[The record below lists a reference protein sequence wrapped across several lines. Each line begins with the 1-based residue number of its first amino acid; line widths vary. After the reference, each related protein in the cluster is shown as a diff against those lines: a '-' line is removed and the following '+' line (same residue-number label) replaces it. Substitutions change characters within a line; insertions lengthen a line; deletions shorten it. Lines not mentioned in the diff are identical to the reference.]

1 MQLRFF
7 AFCRALGNVAHGHSL
22 PFGPTNRM
30 DKKYLQL
37 IYENVNVALTSIRG
51 QLLRTIL
58 TMLIIA
64 IGIMALVGILTSIDG
79 IRGSINSNFT
89 SMGANTF
96 TIRNRGTQVKIG
108 MGGVKPKTY
117 ERIHYRQA
125 VKFKEIFDYPA
136 QVSIS
141 AMASFSAK
149 LKYKNEAT
157 QPNINVMGCD
167 DAYFAV
173 SGYEI
178 EEGRNFSDPE
188 MRFGIPVIVIGKEVR
203 NTLFSANQDPIGKEI
218 LVGAYRYKVIGVLA
232 EKGSS
237 MSFGGDKTCMIPLT
251 NARQNYL
258 GGTTSFTV
266 SVLAT
271 DATRLDEAISEA
283 TGYFRVARGLKA
295 TVENNFDILRSDNL
309 SRMLGDNLYQVQVA
323 GMLIGIV
330 TLMGAAIGLM
340 NIMLVS
346 VTERTR
352 EIGVRKALGATKAF
366 IRLQFLV
373 EAVLISVIGGIVGIL
388 LGIGIGNLVSAFIGG
403 GFIIPWLWITVGVV
417 LCFVTGVVSGIYP
430 AIKASN
436 LDPIESLRFE

>member
-1 MQLRFF
+1 MNRHFF
-7 AFCRALGNVAHGHSL
+7 
-22 PFGPTNRM
+22 
-30 DKKYLQL
+30 QL
-37 IYENVNVALTSIRG
+37 ILENVYVAIASIKG
-51 QLLRTIL
+51 QWLRTVL

-64 IGIMALVGILTSIDG
+64 IGITALVGILTSIDG

-96 TIRNRGTQVKIG
+96 TIRNKGTNVRIG
-108 MGGVKPKTY
+108 SGGKKPKTF
-117 ERIHYRQA
+117 ERIHYREATRFQ
-125 VKFKEIFDYPA
+125 ESFDYPS
-136 QVSIS
+136 QVSVS

-149 LKYKNEAT
+149 LKYGSETT

-178 EEGRNFSDPE
+178 AQGRNFTEPE
-188 MRFGIPVIVIGKEVR
+188 LRFGMPVIVIGYEVYK
-203 NTLFSANQDPIGKEI
+203 TLFGAGTDAIDKQVM
-218 LVGAYRYKVIGVLA
+218 VGGYRYKVIGVLA

-258 GGTTSFTV
+258 GRNTSFTV
-266 SVLAT
+266 SVLAPSG
-271 DATRLDEAISEA
+271 DRLDEAISEA
-283 TGYFRVARGLKA
+283 VGAFRIARGLNPME
-295 TVENNFDILRSDNL
+295 ENNFDIVRSDNL
-309 SRMLGDNLYQVQVA
+309 SRILGDNLYQVQVA

-373 EAVLISVIGGIVGIL
+373 EAVVISVIGGL
-388 LGIGIGNLVSAFIGG
+388 LGIVLGIVIGNAVSAFIGG
-403 GFIIPWLWITVGVV
+403 GFIIPWGWMTLGVV
-417 LCFVTGVVSGIYP
+417 LCFITGVVSGFYP
-430 AIKASN
+430 AVKASN

>member
-1 MQLRFF
+1 
-7 AFCRALGNVAHGHSL
+7 
-22 PFGPTNRM
+22 M
-30 DKKYLQL
+30 DAKYLQL
-37 IYENVNVALTSIRG
+37 IYENVQVAITSIRG
-51 QLLRTIL
+51 QWLRTIL

-96 TIRNRGTQVKIG
+96 TIRNRGSNVRIG
-108 MGGVKPKTY
+108 NAGVKPKTY

-125 VKFKEIFDYPA
+125 MQFKESFDHPA
-136 QVSIS
+136 QVSVS

-149 LKYKNEAT
+149 LKYGSEAT

-178 EEGRNFSDPE
+178 AEGRNYSDHE
-188 MRFGIPVIVIGKEVR
+188 LRFGIPVIVIGNEVR
-203 NTLFSANQDPIGKEI
+203 STLFPKNVDPIGKLV
-218 LVGAYRYKVIGVLA
+218 LVGAYRYKVIGILA

-258 GGTTSFTV
+258 GGNTSFTV

-271 DATRLDEAISEA
+271 SAATLDEAISES

-295 TVENNFDILRSDNL
+295 TEENNFEIIRSDNL
-309 SRMLGDNLYQVQVA
+309 SRILGDNLYQVQVA

-352 EIGVRKALGATKAF
+352 EIGVRKALGATKSF

-373 EAVLISVIGGIVGIL
+373 EAVVISIIGGLVGII
-388 LGIGIGNLVSAFIGG
+388 LGIAIGNAVSAFIGG
-403 GFIIPWLWITVGVV
+403 GFIVPWLWIIVGVI

>member
-1 MQLRFF
+1 M
-7 AFCRALGNVAHGHSL
+7 N
-22 PFGPTNRM
+22 NRN
-30 DKKYLQL
+30 LQL
-37 IYENVNVALTSIRG
+37 VLENIFVALTSIRG
-51 QLLRTIL
+51 QWLRTIL

-64 IGIMALVGILTSIDG
+64 IGITALVGILTSIDG
-79 IRGSINSNFT
+79 IRGSINNNFT

-96 TIRNRGTQVKIG
+96 TIRNKGSNVRVGNA
-108 MGGVKPKTY
+108 GVTPKAF
-117 ERIHYRQA
+117 ERVHYREAQQ
-125 VKFKEIFDYPA
+125 FKEQFKYPG
-136 QVSIS
+136 QVSVS

-149 LKYKNEAT
+149 LKHASKST

-178 EEGRNFSDPE
+178 AQGRNFSE
-188 MRFGIPVIVIGKEVR
+188 SELRFGIPVIVIGAEVAKAIFDK
-203 NTLFSANQDPIGKEI
+203 NVDPLGKLI

-237 MSFGGDKTCMIPLT
+237 MSFGGDKTCMIPLA

-258 GGTTSFTV
+258 KPNTSFTV
-266 SVLAT
+266 SVLAPGA
-271 DATRLDEAISEA
+271 DRLDEAISEA
-283 TGYFRVARGLKA
+283 VGTFRVARGLSAKE
-295 TVENNFDILRSDNL
+295 VNNFDIIRSDNL
-309 SRMLGDNLYQVQVA
+309 SRILGDNLYQVQVA
-323 GMLIGIV
+323 GLLIGIV

-373 EAVLISVIGGIVGIL
+373 EAVVISVIGGAVGIM
-388 LGIGIGNLVSAFIGG
+388 LGIAIGNVVSNFIGG